1 MALGFKIVKGRFSP
15 NVHFYN
21 NLIMLPEDF
30 MASFILL
37 SVVNFVLSPG
47 GNQGNENT
55 CIIRNTKIKPKVRK
69 EMQELLSLVSTKW
82 IYFVIIFVHL
92 FLGEKE
98 VHSSVFVQGGGEGEA
113 IVCYILSTGVI
124 DTLIYSLCLTL
135 CNPWT
140 V

>member
-1 MALGFKIVKGRFSP
+1 
-15 NVHFYN
+15 
-21 NLIMLPEDF
+21 MLPEDF

-55 CIIRNTKIKPKVRK
+55 CIIRNTKIKPEVRK

-98 VHSSVFVQGGGEGEA
+98 VHSSVFVQGGGEGEP
-113 IVCYILSTGVI
+113 IVCYILSIGVI
-124 DTLIYSLCLTL
+124 DTLIY
-135 CNPWT
+135 
-140 V
+140 

>member
-1 MALGFKIVKGRFSP
+1 MFMALGFKIVKHFPP

-37 SVVNFVLSPG
+37 SVINFVLSPG
-47 GNQGNENT
+47 GNQGNENS
-55 CIIRNTKIKPKVRK
+55 CIIRNTKVKPDIRK
-69 EMQELLSLVSTKW
+69 EMQDLLSLVSTKW

-98 VHSSVFVQGGGEGEA
+98 VQGGLRKGVGRERQLSA
-113 IVCYILSTGVI
+113 TCYILSTGVT
-124 DTLIYSLCLTL
+124 DTLIY
-135 CNPWT
+135 
-140 V
+140 

>member
-1 MALGFKIVKGRFSP
+1 MALGFKIVKGHFSP

-55 CIIRNTKIKPKVRK
+55 CIIRNTKIKPEVRK

-82 IYFVIIFVHL
+82 IYFVIIFV
-92 FLGEKE
+92 
-98 VHSSVFVQGGGEGEA
+98 SDQ
-113 IVCYILSTGVI
+113 Y
-124 DTLIYSLCLTL
+124 
-135 CNPWT
+135 
-140 V
+140 